1 MKKIRQILYLYT
13 DGFRKM
19 SLGKGLWTI
28 ILFKLFIMFFVI
40 KAFFFNEN
48 LNKKFSTDE
57 QKYEYVIKN
66 LTKEK

>member
-19 SLGKGLWTI
+19 SLGNGLWTI
-28 ILFKLFIMFFVI
+28 ILLKLFIMFFVI
-40 KAFFFNEN
+40 KTFFFNEN
-48 LNKKFSTDE
+48 LNKKFSTNE

>member
-13 DGFRKM
+13 DGFHKM

-28 ILFKLFIMFFVI
+28 ILLKLFIMFFVI
-40 KAFFFNEN
+40 KTFFFNEN

>member
-19 SLGKGLWTI
+19 SLGEGLWTI
-28 ILFKLFIMFFVI
+28 ILLKLFIMFFVI
-40 KAFFFNEN
+40 KTFFFNEN
-48 LNKKFSTDE
+48 LNKKFSTNE